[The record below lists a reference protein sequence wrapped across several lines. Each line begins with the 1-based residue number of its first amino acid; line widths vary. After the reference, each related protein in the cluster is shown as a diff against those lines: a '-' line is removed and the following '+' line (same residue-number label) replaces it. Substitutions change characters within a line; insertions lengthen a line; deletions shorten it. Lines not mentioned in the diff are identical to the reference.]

1 VTDVTQVQDGT
12 VVARVPRRPG
22 VQVGKPR
29 RVVTSAM
36 RSKYG
41 FGCSTGGGGGSGGGF
56 FSGGGF
62 GNIGG
67 TTSGSG
73 GNFYSP
79 EMSTDFLEIAQS
91 LDEMRQYFRF
101 FYDNDAFVG
110 QALDVHTEIPLSK
123 IRLGL
128 PKAKNAE
135 LSQRAKRFCD
145 KWQKRVRGGGASGL
159 PGLMSR
165 LLEIVH
171 EYHKIGEVFIWV
183 EDPSPDEPEDL
194 RFEIRRTVGKDGK
207 TSEEKVERADAD
219 ERHLKW
225 LRKNYKGWT
234 KIDIFPPE
242 QIQVETFPFSDEV
255 LIQLVID
262 SKSKSIVNQ
271 AQTGDEEA
279 IRIVEGMP
287 PEIVEA
293 ILNGE
298 SKVTLNTDPERGS
311 FVAYLA
317 RKRSPYEKRGRSILQ
332 RCLRTLV
339 YRDKLR
345 QAQTSIAS
353 RNMTPTRV
361 VWAEGMDT
369 GDIEALR
376 EQIDMSLMDPDY
388 SIIANYELHW
398 EEMSS
403 NGRLLDLTSEYDL
416 TDRQLYAGLGV
427 TEGLLSGETSY
438 SGDRIHL
445 EVINTR
451 YMLLREIVSTFVEEM
466 LLKPMC
472 SRMGFVEEDEDGDEE
487 IISPTISFTRL
498 GLRDNDSTFDQLFNL
513 YQKGSLDIWTIFE
526 LLNVDSQV
534 VEERLFSSIGKI
546 TDPNF
551 NEVLRG
557 MYSRIGDDLAEKS
570 DASERI
576 AAYLGYSYTKAEE
589 EGGRF

>member
-1 VTDVTQVQDGT
+1 VTEAAKIQEGT
-12 VVARVPRRPG
+12 VVAKVPRRPG
-22 VQVGKPR
+22 IRTGKPR

-41 FGCSTGGGGGSGGGF
+41 FGCGTGGGGGGGVFG
-56 FSGGGF
+56 GGGF
-62 GNIGG
+62 GDIGG
-67 TTSGSG
+67 TVSGSG

-91 LDEMRQYFRF
+91 LDELRQYFRF
-101 FYDNDAFVG
+101 FYDNDPFVG
-110 QALDVHTEIPLSK
+110 QALDVHTDIPLSK

-128 PKAKNAE
+128 PKAQDEE
-135 LSQRAKRFCD
+135 LAGRCKRFCD
-145 KWQKRVRGGGASGL
+145 KWQKRVKGGGASGL

-194 RFEIRRTVGKDGK
+194 RFEVKRWVDEDGEPH
-207 TSEEKVERADAD
+207 EEKVERKDAD
-219 ERHLKW
+219 ERVLKW
-225 LRKNYKGWT
+225 LKKNYRGWT
-234 KIDIFPPE
+234 KIEVLPPE

-262 SKSKSIVNQ
+262 SKSKSIVNDAQ
-271 AQTGDEEA
+271 AGDEEA

-293 ILNGE
+293 IVAGE

-361 VWAEGMDT
+361 VWAEGMDQN
-369 GDIEALR
+369 DIELLR
-376 EQIDMSLMDPDY
+376 EQIDMSLIDPDY
-388 SIIANYELHW
+388 SIIANYEVHW

-403 NGRLLDLTSEYDL
+403 NGRLLDLSSEYDL

-451 YMLLREIVSTFVEEM
+451 YMLLREIFSTFVEEM
-466 LLKPMC
+466 LLRPMC
-472 SRMGFVEEDEDGDEE
+472 ARMGFIEEDEDGDEE
-487 IISPTISFTRL
+487 IISPTVSFTRL
-498 GLRDNDSTFDQLFNL
+498 GLRDNDSTFDHLFNL

-526 LLNVDSQV
+526 LLNIDSQV
-534 VEERLFSSIGKI
+534 VEERLMASIGKI

-570 DASERI
+570 DAAERI
-576 AAYLGYSYTKAEE
+576 AAYLGYSYSAEE
-589 EGGRF
+589 DEGGRF

>member
-1 VTDVTQVQDGT
+1 MIDATTSQDGQII
-12 VVARVPRRPG
+12 ARIPRRPG
-22 VQVGKPR
+22 VQVGKPQR
-29 RVVTSAM
+29 IRTAAM
-36 RSKYG
+36 RSKAASCGVGGGSLGGGG
-41 FGCSTGGGGGSGGGF
+41 FGGGGG
-56 FSGGGF
+56 
-62 GNIGG
+62 GG
-67 TTSGSG
+67 TTTGGG

-79 EMSTDFLEIAQS
+79 EMSTDFLELGQS
-91 LDEMRQYFRF
+91 VDEQRQYYRF
-101 FYDNDAFVG
+101 FYDNDPFVG
-110 QALDVHTEIPLSK
+110 QAIDVHTDVPLSK

-128 PKAKNAE
+128 PKASPQNIE
-135 LSQRAKRFCD
+135 LAHKAQRFCN
-145 KWQKRVRGGGASGL
+145 KWEKRVRGGGASGL

-165 LLEIVH
+165 LLEISH
-171 EYHKIGEVFIWV
+171 EYHTIGEVFIWV

-194 RFEIRRTVGKDGK
+194 RYEFRKVVDEEGNT
-207 TSEEKVERADAD
+207 TEEKIERPDAD
-219 ERHLKW
+219 ELHLKW
-225 LRKNYKGWT
+225 LRKNYKGWS
-234 KIDIFPPE
+234 KIDILPPE
-242 QIQVETFPFSDEV
+242 QIQVETFPFSDEY
-255 LIQLVID
+255 LINLVID
-262 SKSKSIVNQ
+262 SKSKSIVAQ
-271 AQTGDEEA
+271 AQAGDEEA
-279 IRIVEGMP
+279 LRIVEGMS

-298 SKVTLNTDPERGS
+298 SQIPLNTDPERGS
-311 FVAYLA
+311 FVIYLA
-317 RKRSPYEKRGRSILQ
+317 RKRCPYEKRGRSILQ
-332 RCLRTLV
+332 RCMRTLV

-361 VWAEGMDT
+361 VWADGMNDVQV
-369 GDIEALR
+369 EELR

-388 SIIANYELHW
+388 SIISNYEIHW

-403 NGRLLDLTSEYDL
+403 NGRLLDLSSEYEM

-451 YMLLREIVSTFVEEM
+451 YMLLREQFSTVVEEM

-472 SRMGFVEEDEDGDEE
+472 TRMGFIEEDEDGDEVV
-487 IISPTISFTRL
+487 IYPSCSFTRL
-498 GLRDNDSTFDQLFNL
+498 GLRDNDSTFEHLFNL

-526 LLNVDSQV
+526 LLNIDAQV
-534 VEERLFSSIGKI
+534 VEERLMASVGKI

-557 MYSRIGDDLAEKS
+557 AYTRVGDDIAENTDLAE
-570 DASERI
+570 RT
-576 AAYLGYSYTKAEE
+576 AAYLGFSYAKKEE